1 MTVDRLQKGLTYLGY
16 TALLFLLYLVNNI
29 CLPGAISPT
38 QASSLEPITMGARV
52 RATRDL
58 EVRNSSSTSATLLS
72 TESLESRGTVVG
84 GPTSA
89 NGFVW
94 WQVSYDS
101 GSTGWSDGAALA
113 VVTPS
118 RFFQQHSTWYQK
130 ISPSPVIYP
139 NSAAII
145 DNIRQHSDSLGISYG
160 KFSHPIFYAHP
171 ETVTTAVQVSR
182 KALAA
187 KALGWVDVPIPNEAR
202 PAGFGTSGYSDGHMT
217 IISHDRK
224 YAWDFYQAEREATPS
239 GVRWKAN
246 YLRRWDLSKDGMNS
260 PYDGLGGVK
269 LCPFPILHGL
279 VTHDEMKRAYIDHA
293 MIFSVNNQKAN
304 YWGPYP
310 CENFG
315 GGGNSNANPPQG
327 GMRIQLDPSVNIDA
341 LGLSPPGKVVARALQ
356 EYGMI
361 SADSAGTRDFD
372 IYFESLDFR
381 PDKASWRS
389 LLPGDLYKIPK
400 DRLRVVESPRPP
412 FSGNASAPV
421 LTRVRAKQSV
431 NIYFTPFDLSTPRMT
446 LAAGATG
453 TLLSEPVVVNGVT
466 WWFIDY
472 DDPTPS
478 SHYHGWT
485 KAELLE
491 KHPGSLPSSLP
502 TRFPG

>member
-1 MTVDRLQKGLTYLGY
+1 MNAGRLQKGLNYLKY
-16 TALLFLLYLVNNI
+16 TALLFLLYFVNSI
-29 CLPGAISPT
+29 VLPGAISPT
-38 QASSLEPITMGARV
+38 QASSLESMTMGARV

-58 EVRNSSSTSATLLS
+58 EVRKNASTSATLLS
-72 TESLESRGTVVG
+72 TEPLESRGTVVG

-89 NGFVW
+89 NGVLW
-94 WQVSYDS
+94 WQVNYDS
-101 GSTGWSDGAALA
+101 GSTGWTDGAGLET
-113 VVTPS
+113 VTAS
-118 RFFQQHSTWYQK
+118 RFFQQPSTWYQK
-130 ISPSPVIYP
+130 ISPTPVIYP
-139 NSAAII
+139 DSAAII
-145 DNIRQHSDSLGISYG
+145 NNIRQHSDALGISYG
-160 KFSHPIFYAHP
+160 KFSHPIFYARP
-171 ETVTTAVQVSR
+171 DTATTAVQVSR
-182 KALAA
+182 KAPTA

-224 YAWDFYQAEREATPS
+224 YAWDFYQAEREVTS
-239 GVRWKAN
+239 FGILWKAS
-246 YLRRWDLSKDGMNS
+246 YLRRWDLSRDGINS
-260 PYDGLGGVK
+260 PYDALGSVK

-293 MIFSVNNQKAN
+293 MIFSVNNQKTN
-304 YWGPYP
+304 YWGRYP
-310 CENFG
+310 CETFG
-315 GGGNSNANPPQG
+315 GGSNTNSNPPQG

-341 LGLSPPGKVVARALQ
+341 LGLSPPGKIVARALQ

-372 IYFESLDFR
+372 IYFENLDFR
-381 PDKASWRS
+381 PDKASWRG
-389 LLPGDLYKIPK
+389 LLPGDLPKIPK

-431 NIYFTPFDLSTPRMT
+431 NIYVTPFDLSTPSKT

-472 DDPTPS
+472 DDPSPS

-491 KHPGSLPSSLP
+491 KQPGSLPSSLP